1 MAEAMMRANRLFAQ
15 QAWLRVA
22 LDTPFWWMA
31 FIALATRSLYQTVAG
46 WQEVLVY
53 VLGHAIFYRALYW
66 LIAERFSPWK
76 IALLWLGSPLL
87 LFSATW
93 LRPVWALV
101 FTAVWGAALW
111 WSIRQCAAP
120 EKNASEKNNSA
131 GLAGY
136 LVVLAWVSVCGAGGY
151 GYQSSDY
158 VMHNGRLLDLI
169 HYTWPVSY
177 ANADGSFQLLVQYAG
192 YYLWPALIGK
202 IAGISAAMLAQ
213 HLWLLAGCWLALRMM
228 ALLTRVRSW
237 VAAIGVVFFGGWDV
251 VVGLLLQISQY
262 PYAWGQLDAPI
273 TLLSVLLTWLSAPP
287 MLDFW
292 PATDLVQGMWFGNFT
307 SLASSLLWAP
317 HQTVAGWL
325 VVGLLCQAAYQQ
337 KVVTILFACAL
348 LAYYAPMI
356 ALGLL
361 PLVLI
366 LLAWQFFYCGS
377 NKDGWLTA
385 LVGVSVLGVLGVY
398 YASVSVSDQPYGV
411 LPFLKIDKVIF
422 LLFLLKSWCLYVLV
436 VVLYRRWLDKSL
448 VVFAVAVFV
457 SAVVLSCVYYG
468 VYNDLMVRSSS
479 AIYFGVLLVLL
490 AILRALWSAGAY
502 WRAGLLLLLLLPS
515 AFSGVSNVL
524 LATLHA
530 DVKVAG
536 KSIPGYMAG
545 WQFMGRNDSWFVRYL
560 SADFYP
566 SKNE

>member
-192 YYLWPALIGK
+192 YYLWPALAGK
-202 IAGISAAMLAQ
+202 VAGISAAMFVQ
-213 HLWLLAGCWLALRMM
+213 HLWLLAGCWIALRMLV
-228 ALLTRVRSW
+228 LLGQVRSW
-237 VAAIGVVFFGGWDV
+237 IAGIGLLLFGGWDAV
-251 VVGLLLQISQY
+251 AGVLLEISQY
-262 PYAWGQLDAPI
+262 PYEWGRLDANTALPSM
-273 TLLSVLLTWLSAPP
+273 LPAWLGAPP
-287 MLDFW
+287 MLEFW
-292 PATDLVQGMWFGNFT
+292 PATDLVQGLWFGNFI
-307 SLASSLLWAP
+307 SLVSSLLWAP
-317 HQTVAGWL
+317 HQTAASWL
-325 VVGLLCQAAYQQ
+325 VVGLLYQSASRQ
-337 KVVTILFACAL
+337 KVVASLFACAL
-348 LAYYAPMI
+348 LAYYSPMI
-356 ALGLL
+356 TLGLL
-361 PLVLI
+361 PLVLV
-366 LLAWQFFYCGS
+366 LLLWQFACSDRYREGV
-377 NKDGWLTA
+377 LVA

-398 YASVSVSDQPYGV
+398 YASVPVGSQPYGL
-411 LPFLKIDKVIF
+411 LPFSKIDKTVYI
-422 LLFLLKSWCLYVLV
+422 LFLLKSWFVYALV
-436 VVLYRRWLDKSL
+436 ITAYRRWLDKHTA
-448 VVFAVAVFV
+448 VFACAIFS
-457 SAVVLSCVYYG
+457 SAVLVSCVYYG
-468 VYNDLMVRSSS
+468 VYNDLMMRSSG
-479 AIYFGVLLVLL
+479 AIYFGVLLLMLILL
-490 AILRALWSAGAY
+490 RNLWLAGSY
-502 WRAGLLLLLLLPS
+502 WRSIFLVLLLLLGT
-515 AFSGVSNVL
+515 FSSVANVL
-524 LATLHA
+524 MASSHA

-536 KSIPGYMAG
+536 KSIPDYMAG
-545 WQFMGRNDSWFVRYL
+545 WQFMGRNDSWFARYL
-560 SADFYP
+560 SADLH
-566 SKNE
+566 SKKGE